1 MKLNTIK
8 PAEGSTKAAR
18 RVGRGNGSGFGKTAG
33 RGIKGQK
40 SRTGGFHKVGFEGGQ
55 MPIQRRLPKRGFRS
69 VTKKFNAKIRTSEL
83 GKLESNIVDISS
95 LKAAN
100 LISEITLN
108 AKIFLSGD
116 VKKKFTIQGIS
127 MTEGAKKAIEAA
139 GGKVVEVKETA
150 VEVAKKAAAAKTA
163 AKKAAAVKKVVK
175 KAAAEPEVK
184 KAAAEPEVKKAA
196 AEPEVKKAAAE
207 PEVKKD

>member
-1 MKLNTIK
+1 
-8 PAEGSTKAAR
+8 
-18 RVGRGNGSGFGKTAG
+18 VGRGNGSGFGKTAG

-83 GKLESNIVDISS
+83 NKLESNVVDLLS
-95 LKAAN
+95 LRAAN
-100 LISEITLN
+100 LISQITLN
-108 AKIFLSGD
+108 AKIYLSGD

-139 GGKVVEVKETA
+139 GGKIIELKETP
-150 VEVAKKAAAAKTA
+150 VELVKKAAAAKTA
-163 AKKAAAVKKVVK
+163 VK
-175 KAAAEPEVK
+175 KAAAAKTADKKADK
-184 KAAAEPEVKKAA
+184 KAAAKPEDKKAA
-196 AEPEVKKAAAE
+196 AKPEDKKAAAK
-207 PEVKKD
+207 PAAKKD

>member
-8 PAEGSTKAAR
+8 PAEGSKKSAR

-83 GKLESNIVDISS
+83 NKLESNVVDLLS
-95 LKAAN
+95 LRAAN
-100 LISEITLN
+100 LISQITLN
-108 AKIFLSGD
+108 AKIYLSGD

-139 GGKVVEVKETA
+139 GGKIIELKETP
-150 VEVAKKAAAAKTA
+150 VELVKKAAAAKTA
-163 AKKAAAVKKVVK
+163 VKKAAVAKTADKKADKKAAAKPEDK
-175 KAAAEPEVK
+175 KAAAKPEDK
-184 KAAAEPEVKKAA
+184 KAAAKPAA
-196 AEPEVKKAAAE
+196 
-207 PEVKKD
+207 KKD

>member
-8 PAEGSTKAAR
+8 PAEGSTKVAR

-83 GKLESNIVDISS
+83 NKLDSNIVDLMS
-95 LKAAN
+95 LRAAN
-100 LISEITLN
+100 LISQITLN
-108 AKIFLSGD
+108 AKIYLSGD

-127 MTEGAKKAIEAA
+127 LTEGAKKAIEAA
-139 GGKVVEVKETA
+139 GGKVEEVKETT
-150 VEVAKKAAAAKTA
+150 VELQKKTASAKTA
-163 AKKAAAVKKVVK
+163 AKKEAAKKVVK
-175 KAAAEPEVK
+175 KVAAKKEDKEVAAK
-184 KAAAEPEVKKAA
+184 KEDKEVAAKK
-196 AEPEVKKAAAE
+196 
-207 PEVKKD
+207 EVKKD

>member
-8 PAEGSTKAAR
+8 PAEGSKKSAR

-83 GKLESNIVDISS
+83 NKLESNVVDLLS
-95 LKAAN
+95 LRAAN
-100 LISEITLN
+100 LISQITLN
-108 AKIFLSGD
+108 AKIYLSGD

-139 GGKVVEVKETA
+139 GGKIIELKETP
-150 VEVAKKAAAAKTA
+150 VELVKKAAAAKTA
-163 AKKAAAVKKVVK
+163 VK
-175 KAAAEPEVK
+175 KAAAAKTADKKADK
-184 KAAAEPEVKKAA
+184 KAAAKPEDKKAA
-196 AEPEVKKAAAE
+196 AKPAA
-207 PEVKKD
+207 KKD

>member
-8 PAEGSTKAAR
+8 PAEGSKKSAR

-83 GKLESNIVDISS
+83 NKLESNVVDLLS
-95 LKAAN
+95 LRAAN
-100 LISEITLN
+100 LISQITLN
-108 AKIFLSGD
+108 AKIYLSGD

-139 GGKVVEVKETA
+139 GGKIIELKETP
-150 VEVAKKAAAAKTA
+150 VELVKKAAAAKTA
-163 AKKAAAVKKVVK
+163 VK
-175 KAAAEPEVK
+175 KAAAAKTADKKADK
-184 KAAAEPEVKKAA
+184 KAAAKPEDKKAA
-196 AEPEVKKAAAE
+196 AKPEDKKAAAK
-207 PEVKKD
+207 PAAKKD

>member
-83 GKLESNIVDISS
+83 NKLDSNIVNLMS
-95 LKAAN
+95 LRAAN
-100 LISEITLN
+100 LISQITLN
-108 AKIFLSGD
+108 AKIYLSGD

-127 MTEGAKKAIEAA
+127 LTEGAKKAIEAA
-139 GGKVVEVKETA
+139 GGKVEEVKETT
-150 VEVAKKAAAAKTA
+150 VELQKKTASAKTA
-163 AKKAAAVKKVVK
+163 AKKEAAKKVVK
-175 KAAAEPEVK
+175 KVAAKKEDKEVAAK
-184 KAAAEPEVKKAA
+184 KEDKEVAAKK
-196 AEPEVKKAAAE
+196 
-207 PEVKKD
+207 EVKKD